1 MRTTWRRMMACWC
14 GRAWQSRPARGQ
26 VHALAY
32 RQVRRPPCRQP
43 GNCWQPR
50 QPRRQLALPRLPS
63 PAGLLARLPVGGT
76 SATSGFS
83 LIELLVALAIA
94 GLLLA
99 LAVPAYHGHV
109 VRAKRVQG
117 QASLLRLMQQQERY
131 YSQNNRYL
139 AFSAA
144 SAPLQAQQFPWW
156 SGDGPAASAYE
167 IEALA
172 CPASTIAQCVLLRA
186 LPGTPKVDVRFHDP
200 ECGVLSLDSTG
211 QRGSSGPASHC
222 WP

>member
-1 MRTTWRRMMACWC
+1 MCTARRRMMAWWR
-14 GRAWQSRPARGQ
+14 GHAWQYRLARGQ
-26 VHALAY
+26 AHALAD
-32 RQVRRPPCRQP
+32 RQVRRPPCRE
-43 GNCWQPR
+43 PR
-50 QPRRQLALPRLPS
+50 QPRQQLALPRLPS
-63 PAGLLARLPVGGT
+63 PAGLPAGGA
-76 SATSGFS
+76 SAMPGFS

-144 SAPLQAQQFPWW
+144 SDPSQAQQFPWW

-172 CPASTIAQCVLLRA
+172 CPASTIGQCVLLRA

-211 QRGSSGPASHC
+211 QRGSSGPARHC

>member
-1 MRTTWRRMMACWC
+1 MRTTWRRTMACWC
-14 GRAWQSRPARGQ
+14 GRAWQSRPAGRQ
-26 VHALAY
+26 VHALAC

-50 QPRRQLALPRLPS
+50 QPRRQLALPRPTS
-63 PAGLLARLPVGGT
+63 RAGPPAGGT

-167 IEALA
+167 IEAQA